1 MKTLSNQR
9 GYALLIVLLTI
20 IIFLSVSAVIIS
32 ASLNHVTQE
41 KTVDMKNQAVVAAEM
56 GTKYCSQG
64 TFRAIAIHI
73 DLMLQ

>member
-56 GTKYCSQG
+56 GTKYYSQG
-64 TFRAIAIHI
+64 TFQAIAI
-73 DLMLQ
+73 